1 MRLLAI
7 AVCALVLVQSVD
19 SRAEGCK
26 YDSQCKG
33 SRVCESGRCVAS
45 EPSKGRGSS
54 EDPDGDDDDDDEG
67 GGLPSG
73 TVVRPCGCWGNAYP
87 GQVVSNPSCA
97 SKKEVALPCQAVCP
111 TGGYM
116 WGTQCR

>member
-33 SRVCESGRCVAS
+33 SRVCGESGRCVES
-45 EPSKGRGSS
+45 GTSKGKWNS
-54 EDPDGDDDDDDEG
+54 EDSNHDDDDQED
-67 GGLPSG
+67 GLPSG
-73 TVVRPCGCWGNAYP
+73 TVVRPCGCWGIAYP

-97 SKKEVALPCQAVCP
+97 SKKEMALPCQAVCP

-116 WGTQCR
+116 WRTQCR